1 MLFRSNDIGRNFG
14 LEDLKRVMEETLR
27 ASVEEALNDQAKS
40 GQETEFIDEERM
52 TGPESQEN
60 IAELE

>member
-1 MLFRSNDIGRNFG
+1 
-14 LEDLKRVMEETLR
+14 MEETLR

-40 GQETEFIDEERM
+40 GRETEFIDEERM